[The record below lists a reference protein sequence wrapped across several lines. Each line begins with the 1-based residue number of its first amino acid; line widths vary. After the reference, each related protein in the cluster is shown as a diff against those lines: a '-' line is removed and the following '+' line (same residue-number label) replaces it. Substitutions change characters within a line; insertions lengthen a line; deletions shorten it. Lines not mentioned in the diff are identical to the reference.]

1 MVRWGMT
8 DTKIPTP
15 HHSTPHEPTKHPPR
29 QHETAHQPI
38 KPAKK
43 AY

>member
-8 DTKIPTP
+8 DTKIPKP
-15 HHSTPHEPTKHPPR
+15 HHATPHEPTKMPPR
-29 QHETAHQPI
+29 QHEVAHQPI